1 MSKDNN
7 YIGSRVKE
15 REDHMAA
22 TEFKP
27 LQFPFIK
34 SGFTHEL
41 IARDGLVCLVRRSR
55 VGFSD
60 MPAHFEVV
68 RLRQYDAW
76 TAPTGEIVPPTE
88 SYPAS
93 ENWGLHGFTYRDESS
108 AREKYRKMLRTCCQA
123 SVSKTADRLYAPA
136 TKRGPSSGMYA
147 ARHQFELALEGGVR

>member
-7 YIGSRVKE
+7 IGSRVND
-15 REDHMAA
+15 REDHIAA
-22 TEFKP
+22 AEFKP
-27 LQFPFIK
+27 LQFPFTK

-41 IARDGLVCLVRRSR
+41 IARDGLVYLVRRRR

-68 RLRQYDAW
+68 RLLQYDAW
-76 TAPTGEIVPPTE
+76 MAPTGEIVPPTE

-123 SVSKTADRLYAPA
+123 SVSKTADRLDVPVI
-136 TKRGPSSGMYA
+136 KIGPTSKAYA
-147 ARHQFELALEGGVR
+147 ARPQLELALEGGAL